1 MKYKVVKAA
10 IQNDGSVVEG
20 KRHCII
26 LWPCELKVGGLYF
39 LACGRTVRT
48 GLYRI
53 LELVQ

>member
-39 LACGRTVRT
+39 LTGGRSSRVK
-48 GLYRI
+48 LYRV
-53 LELVQ
+53 LEVVQ